1 MILFIGGLEI
11 IAICLIIEVVICI
24 TFYKLGQKNPIK
36 KEDN

>member
-1 MILFIGGLEI
+1 MILFLGGLEI
-11 IAICLIIEVVICI
+11 IVICLIIETAICI